1 MEDELILLL
10 IECENADKKHK
21 KAEAERIEQ
30 MIYIKHSAVKH
41 AAAEH
46 FRYGIKRI
54 CFEQIIEYRSLDIE
68 LVYLIKNGR
77 QIEEKH
83 TKYLIEIFNIF
94 EKDFKGRED
103 HSDSERENEQNDNRN
118 REEENISRDVRRLCR
133 EEIEIDN
140 EAGEN
145 GERDRKCYEIG
156 NNI

>member
-1 MEDELILLL
+1 MEDKLILLL

-54 CFEQIIEYRSLDIE
+54 CFEQIIEYRSFDVE
-68 LVYLIKNGR
+68 LVYLIEDGC
-77 QIEEKH
+77 QIEKKH
-83 TKYLIEIFNIF
+83 TKYFIEIFNILEENF
-94 EKDFKGRED
+94 EGRKN
-103 HSDSERENEQNDNRN
+103 HSDSERKNQQNDNRN
-118 REEENISRDVRRLCR
+118 REKENISRDVRRLCR

-145 GERDRKCYEIG
+145 GERDHKCYEIG
-156 NNI
+156 DNI